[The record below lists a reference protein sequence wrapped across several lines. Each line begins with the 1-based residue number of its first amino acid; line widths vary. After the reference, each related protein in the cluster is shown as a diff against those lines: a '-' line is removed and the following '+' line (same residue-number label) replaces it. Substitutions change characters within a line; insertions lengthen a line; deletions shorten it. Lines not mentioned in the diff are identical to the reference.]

1 MIRKIENIIDRDEEI
16 VDTILLN
23 IQVCETYKDVLDAYA
38 LLGEY

>member
-1 MIRKIENIIDRDEEI
+1 MIRKIENIIDRYEEI

-23 IQVCETYKDVLDAYA
+23 IQVCEAYKEVLDAYV

>member
-23 IQVCETYKDVLDAYA
+23 IQVCETYKDVLNIYA

>member
-23 IQVCETYKDVLDAYA
+23 IQVCETYKDVLDIYI

>member
-23 IQVCETYKDVLDAYA
+23 IQVCETYKNVLNIYT